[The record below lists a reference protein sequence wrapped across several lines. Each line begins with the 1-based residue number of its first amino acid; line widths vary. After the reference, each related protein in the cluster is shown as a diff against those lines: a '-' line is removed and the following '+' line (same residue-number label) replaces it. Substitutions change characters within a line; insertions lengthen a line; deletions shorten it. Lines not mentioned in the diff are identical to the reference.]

1 MSELPII
8 VVSSCLLGHPVRYDG
23 AEKGVAWI
31 SEELPQRAVIRPACP
46 EVGAG
51 MPVPRPPIQIV
62 RDGGVNRVQ
71 VVGVGQD
78 LTDSVVSFMQD
89 EIAQLKRDGID
100 GAILKA
106 RSPSCGIRDTPH
118 YSTFERGATPLAV
131 GAGLWADALMKHFPK
146 IPVADE
152 SDLLSEAGQEEFL
165 KRVRVHWQAR
175 CGTIED
181 RS

>member
-1 MSELPII
+1 MSERPFI
-8 VVSSCLLGHPVRYDG
+8 VVSSCLLGHRVRDDG

-31 SEELPQRAVIRPACP
+31 SEALPLRALIRPACP

-62 RDGGVNRVQ
+62 RVGSVNRVK
-71 VVGVGQD
+71 VVGVGKD
-78 LTDSVVSFMQD
+78 LTKLVNAFMQD
-89 EIAQLKRDGID
+89 EIAQLQQYGID

-118 YSTFERGATPLAV
+118 HATFERGEVPLAI

-146 IPVADE
+146 IPMADE

-165 KRVRVHWQAR
+165 KQAMVHWHAR
-175 CGTIED
+175 CGTIDD
-181 RS
+181 RT